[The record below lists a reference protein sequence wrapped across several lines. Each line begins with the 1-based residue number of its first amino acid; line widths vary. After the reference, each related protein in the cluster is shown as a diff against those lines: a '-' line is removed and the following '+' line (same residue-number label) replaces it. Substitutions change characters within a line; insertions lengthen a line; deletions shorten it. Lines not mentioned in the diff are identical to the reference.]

1 MKGMFFMGSESE
13 PKFDAREMN
22 FSLLHPHQV
31 LVKVM
36 SCGICGT
43 DVHIFHGEE
52 GSAAVTPPVVLGH
65 EFSGIV
71 TETGADVAGIKAGDH
86 VTMDPNMYCGKCI
99 PCRMGKKQNCE
110 QLFALGVNTNGG
122 FAQYCVCPETQCFK
136 VSDELDFDAA
146 AMAEPLACAIHGID
160 NAEIK
165 PGQLVLVI
173 GGGPIGL
180 IMVQLAKL
188 AGASSVILSEP
199 VEFRRKLGL
208 ELGADIAIDS
218 TNEDVLQRMKELY
231 GRNGADVV
239 IECVGKSATAAQA
252 IQMAGFGGRVLLFSV
267 PQVDA
272 TIPLPLF
279 DVYKKELHIVGSMI
293 NPDTH
298 QRAVNLLN
306 TGKVKVK
313 ELISHTY
320 GLHQIEEAIKKQMQ
334 PDSVKVV
341 VHPQED

>member
-1 MKGMFFMGSESE
+1 MKGSFFLDSQVE
-13 PKFDAREMN
+13 PRFGVHEMS
-22 FSLLHPHQV
+22 FSDLSPQEV

-52 GSAAVTPPVVLGH
+52 GSAAVAPPVVLGH
-65 EFSGIV
+65 EFSGVITEIGTDV
-71 TETGADVAGIKAGDH
+71 TGIKVGDH
-86 VTMDPNMYCGKCI
+86 VAMDPNMYCGKCI

-110 QLFALGVNTNGG
+110 HLFALGVNTNGG
-122 FAQYCVCPETQCFK
+122 FAQYCVCLETQCFK

-146 AMAEPLACAIHGID
+146 AMTEPLACAIHGID
-160 NAEIK
+160 NVEIK
-165 PGQLVLVI
+165 SGQFVLVI

-180 IMVQLAKL
+180 IMIQLAKL
-188 AGASSVILSEP
+188 SGASAVILSEP

-208 ELGADIAIDS
+208 ELGADAVIDS
-218 TNEDVLQRMKELY
+218 MNEDVSQKIMELY
-231 GRNGADVV
+231 GREDADVV
-239 IECVGKSATAAQA
+239 IECVGKPATAAQA
-252 IQMAGFGGRVLLFSV
+252 IQLAGFSGRVLLFSV

-272 TIPLPLF
+272 SIQLPLF

-298 QRAVNLLN
+298 QRAINLLN

-320 GLHQIEEAIKKQMQ
+320 GLYQVEEAIKKQMQ